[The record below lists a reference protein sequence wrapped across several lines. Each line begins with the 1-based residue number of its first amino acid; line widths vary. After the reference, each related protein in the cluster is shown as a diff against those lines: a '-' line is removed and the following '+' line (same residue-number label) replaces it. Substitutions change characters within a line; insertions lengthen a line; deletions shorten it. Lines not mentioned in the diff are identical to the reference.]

1 MIRTLLQ
8 RFESRSRPIAPPPAE
23 PLPEMVYVDLGKT
36 GLRVSVAGLGSGG
49 HSRLGLSTRNSQ
61 AHAIA
66 VVQQAID
73 WGINLID
80 TAEAYG
86 SEAIIGRA
94 IRSIPRDR
102 LVLSTKKQPID
113 KKGQMIS
120 PKVLIRS
127 LEHSLKALK
136 TDYID
141 IYHLHGLKPKQ
152 YDTVVP
158 ALLPTLKR
166 LKEQGKIRCI
176 GVTESFT
183 KDPTHQM
190 LTRALNDDCWDVMM
204 VGFNCINQTARQKLL
219 SQAAEKGTGVLG
231 MFAVRN
237 ALRSPAKFKL
247 AVETLQ
253 TEGVIS
259 NRRSASA
266 ILASLLDHSDVASV
280 PDLAY
285 RYCRYQ
291 PGIDV
296 VMFGTGRFDH
306 LHQNIVSLLRSP
318 LPDEITQSLN
328 QIFSPVTTFTGN

>member
-1 MIRTLLQ
+1 MIPTLLK
-8 RFESRSRPIAPPPAE
+8 RFEPRLRPMAPPPAE
-23 PLPEMVYVDLGKT
+23 PLPEMVYVNLGQT
-36 GLRVSVAGLGSGG
+36 GLQMSVAGLGGGG
-49 HSRLGLSTRNSQ
+49 HSRLGLSTGNSQ
-61 AHAIA
+61 ANAIA

-73 WGINLID
+73 WGINSID

-86 SEAIIGRA
+86 TEAVIGRA

-102 LVLSTKKQPID
+102 LILSTKKQPMD

-120 PKVLIRS
+120 PKVLTRS
-127 LEHSLKALK
+127 LDRSLKALK

-141 IYHLHGLKPKQ
+141 IYHLHGVKPKQ

-158 ALLPTLKR
+158 ALLPTLER
-166 LKEQGKIRCI
+166 LKAQGKIRCI

-183 KDPTHQM
+183 KDPSHQM
-190 LTRALNDDCWDVMM
+190 LARAVNDNCWDVIM
-204 VGFNCINQTARQKLL
+204 VGFNCINQTAKQTILPK
-219 SQAAEKGTGVLG
+219 AADKGIGVLG

-237 ALRSPAKFKL
+237 ALRSPAKLKS
-247 AVETLQ
+247 AVETLK
-253 TEGVIS
+253 TDGVIAS
-259 NRRSASA
+259 EQSASEM
-266 ILASLLDHSDVASV
+266 LTPLLESSDVTSV

-306 LHQNIVSLLRSP
+306 LYQNIASLLRAP
-318 LPDEITQSLN
+318 LPDEITQSLE

>member
-1 MIRTLLQ
+1 MMRTLLK
-8 RFESRSRPIAPPPAE
+8 RFEPRSRPIALPSSD
-23 PLPEMVYVDLGKT
+23 PLPEMVYVNLGQT

-49 HSRLGLSTRNSQ
+49 HSRLGLSTGNSQ
-61 AHAIA
+61 ANAIA

-73 WGINLID
+73 WGINFID
-80 TAEAYG
+80 TAEAYD
-86 SEAIIGRA
+86 SEALIGRA
-94 IRSIPRDR
+94 TRSIPRDR

-113 KKGQMIS
+113 KKGQIIS

-127 LEHSLKALK
+127 LERSLKRLK

-141 IYHLHGLKPKQ
+141 IYHLHGLKPKH

-158 ALLPTLKR
+158 ALLPTLEQ
-166 LKEQGKIRCI
+166 LKAQGKIRCI

-183 KDPTHQM
+183 KDPIHQM
-190 LTRALNDDCWDVMM
+190 LTRALSDDCWDVMM
-204 VGFNCINQTARQKLL
+204 VGFNCINQTAKQTILAK
-219 SQAAEKGTGVLG
+219 AADKGIGVLG

-237 ALRSPAKFKL
+237 ALRSQAKFKAAL
-247 AVETLQ
+247 ATLQ
-253 TEGVIS
+253 AEGVIP
-259 NRRSASA
+259 NGPSASA
-266 ILASLLDHSDVASV
+266 ILASLLDYADIASV

-306 LHQNIVSLLRSP
+306 LHQNIASLLRSP
-318 LPDEITQSLN
+318 LPDEITQSLE

>member
-8 RFESRSRPIAPPPAE
+8 RFEPRSRPIAPPPSE
-23 PLPEMVYVDLGKT
+23 PLPEMVYVNLGQT

-49 HSRLGLSTRNSQ
+49 HSRLGLSTGNSQ

-66 VVQQAID
+66 VVQQAVD
-73 WGINLID
+73 WGVNLID

-86 SEAIIGRA
+86 SEAVIGQA

-113 KKGQMIS
+113 KKGQIIS

-127 LEHSLKALK
+127 LERSLKALK

-158 ALLPTLKR
+158 ALLPTLER

-204 VGFNCINQTARQKLL
+204 VGFNCINQTARYELL
-219 SQAAEKGTGVLG
+219 SKAADKGTGVLG

-237 ALRSPAKFKL
+237 VLRSPAKFKV

-253 TEGVIS
+253 AEGVIP
-259 NRRSASA
+259 NGQSASA
-266 ILASLLDHSDVASV
+266 ILASLLDHSDIASV

-296 VMFGTGRFDH
+296 VMFGTGRLDH
-306 LHQNIVSLLRSP
+306 LHQNIASLLRSP
-318 LPDEITQSLN
+318 LPEEITQSLEEL
-328 QIFSPVTTFTGN
+328 FSSVTTFTGN